1 MYVYV
6 HVWVSI
12 FPSTRLKNWKRFI
25 ILFFFFR
32 CLRLG
37 ELRISGWSGFIWFI
51 WYLGCYRILSRTIRI
66 WSTSFSS
73 WYSTSCLSSTISGET
88 YICRLFLFFFFILIF
103 LLRCSS
109 ACVSYKS
116 LYISN
121 LTLVYRKRI
130 LTF

>member
-6 HVWVSI
+6 RVWVSI
-12 FPSTRLKNWKRFI
+12 FPSTRVKNWKRFI
-25 ILFFFFR
+25 ILFFLFFR

-37 ELRISGWSGFIWFI
+37 ELRISGWSGFI

-66 WSTSFSS
+66 WSTSVSI
-73 WYSTSCLSSTISGET
+73 WYNTCCLSSTISGET
-88 YICRLFLFFFFILIF
+88 FICRLFLFFFFILLF

-109 ACVSYKS
+109 ACVSDKS